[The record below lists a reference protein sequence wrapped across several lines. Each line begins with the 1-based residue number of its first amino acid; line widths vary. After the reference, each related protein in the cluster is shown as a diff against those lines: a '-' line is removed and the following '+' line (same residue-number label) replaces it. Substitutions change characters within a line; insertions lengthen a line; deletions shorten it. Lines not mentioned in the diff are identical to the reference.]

1 MQTVVRARGKRH
13 WFTKLGHRLNQNL
26 YQHGEHSE
34 GFESRKVFR
43 CPLPKSLRSGWG
55 HEEGFRSC
63 HLTVYSSGCEVRKS
77 EPARKQ
83 LALCRSHSCCAALH
97 TRHTRLWDRTPGV
110 QPHTWGEPLML
121 LFVVRSYWCYLSL
134 CKFYVDSYL
143 VANFYCLITKGR
155 TRDALADVTVFPEAP
170 SGYFQKPLFSVA
182 SMLVISFQLPSS
194 DEKCINHACPRNP
207 QISSWSPLQHSWG
220 PFPV

>member
-1 MQTVVRARGKRH
+1 MQTYGQSQGKKASVYRA
-13 WFTKLGHRLNQNL
+13 WPQI
-26 YQHGEHSE
+26 E
-34 GFESRKVFR
+34 
-43 CPLPKSLRSGWG
+43 PKSLSAWWTQWWFWKQKGIHVPFAKESALWLRRWG
-55 HEEGFRSC
+55 HKEGFRSG
-63 HLTVYSSGCEVRKS
+63 HLTVYFSGCEVRKS

-155 TRDALADVTVFPEAP
+155 TRDAFADVTVFPEAP
-170 SGYFQKPLFSVA
+170 CGYFQKPLFSVA
-182 SMLVISFQLPSS
+182 FMLVISGFLPTAIFWWKI
-194 DEKCINHACPRNP
+194 D
-207 QISSWSPLQHSWG
+207 
-220 PFPV
+220 